1 MNGSA
6 RGRRSAETLR
16 APSDRR
22 PPPHTTVA
30 RSLRLLVRN
39 HAGRSVLILAVLLAG
54 SCAPPQGD
62 RSGTLVVALTSDP
75 GHLNPAITTGGG
87 VHTAADLLYDGL
99 VDLDEE
105 QRPIPALAE
114 RWEVE
119 EGGARYRFH
128 LRPGV
133 TWHDGTPFTAA
144 DVKFT
149 FDSILLRFH
158 ARTRASLG
166 RALTAI
172 TTPDSLTVEF
182 RFRHPYAPLLQQLN
196 VVEAPIVPRHVYR
209 GIDPLTAPANR
220 APVGTGPYR
229 FEAYVPDAE
238 IRYEANPDYF
248 GGTPA
253 VPRVVLR
260 VIPDEGLQVV
270 ALEAGEVDW
279 LFGVPGPDRARL
291 QRNPA
296 IGFLETG
303 LNPGGSNCVT
313 TLAFN
318 LDRSLFHDV
327 RVRRAIGHAI
337 DRAQILERVLFGQGR
352 VATAPITSGIPFA
365 HAADVAVPAHDTAA
379 ANRLLDEA
387 GWPRGPEGIRVAQ
400 GAFGLPDGTRLA
412 IQFLHFPSFA
422 AYADLLR
429 AQLRLVGIDL
439 VLVPSEP
446 AVFVD
451 AVFRARNFDMGIIS
465 YCQGTDP
472 EIGARRMY
480 VSEMIAPVP
489 FSNAA
494 GYRNPEMD
502 SLWNA
507 AQQTLDVE
515 TRRRTYRRIQEIA
528 IHDMPYVWLVETRAT
543 RAYRLRCRG
552 FTSAAHFAA
561 RARCN
566 P

>member
-1 MNGSA
+1 VA
-6 RGRRSAETLR
+6 HR
-16 APSDRR
+16 PS
-22 PPPHTTVA
+22 PWLA
-30 RSLRLLVRN
+30 AWRSL
-39 HAGRSVLILAVLLAG
+39 LAVLAALAVACRPG
-54 SCAPPQGD
+54 SMERG
-62 RSGTLVVALTSDP
+62 GVLVAALTSDP

-87 VHTAADLLYDGL
+87 VHTAAALLYDGL

-105 QRPIPALAE
+105 LRPIPALAE

-119 EGGARYRFH
+119 AGGALYRFH

-133 TWHDGTPFTAA
+133 TWHDGAPFTAS
-144 DVKFT
+144 DVQFT
-149 FDSILLRFH
+149 FDSLLLRFH

-166 RALTAI
+166 GALAAI
-172 TTPDSLTVEF
+172 TTPDALTVEF

-196 VVEAPIVPRHVYR
+196 VVEAPILARHVYQ
-209 GIDPLTAPANR
+209 GTDPLTAPANR

-229 FEAYVPDAE
+229 FVAYAPDAE
-238 IRYEANPDYF
+238 IRYEANPSYYR
-248 GGTPA
+248 GAPA
-253 VPRVVLR
+253 VAQVILR

-291 QRNPA
+291 GRNPD

-303 LNPGGSNCVT
+303 LNPGGSNCVS

-318 LDRSLFHDV
+318 LDRPLFRDV
-327 RVRRAIGHAI
+327 RVRRALGHAI

-365 HAADVAVPAHDTAA
+365 HAADLAVPAHDTVE
-379 ANRLLDEA
+379 ANRLLDAA
-387 GWPRGPEGIRVAQ
+387 GWPRGPDGIRVAR
-400 GAFGLPDGTRLA
+400 GVAGMADGTRLA
-412 IQFLHFPSFA
+412 IRFSHFASFA

-429 AQLRLVGIDL
+429 AQLRPVGIDFI
-439 VLVPSEP
+439 LVPTEP

-451 AVFRARNFDMGIIS
+451 AVFRARDFDMGIIS

-480 VSEMIAPVP
+480 VSEMVAPVP

-507 AQQTLDVE
+507 AQRTLNE
-515 TRRRTYRRIQEIA
+515 EARQRAYHRIQEIA
-528 IHDMPYVWLVETRAT
+528 IRDMPYVWLVETRST
-543 RAYRLRCRG
+543 RAYRARCRG

-561 RARCN
+561 GARCD